1 VPEEG
6 QQLKRFGTF
15 GGVFTPN
22 VLTIIGV
29 IFFLR
34 AGWAV
39 GNTGLVG
46 GMMLVVLANA
56 ISLATGLSLS
66 AIATNMKV
74 QGGGAY
80 YLVSRSLGLEIGGS
94 IGIPLYFSQALSV
107 ALYVMGFTE
116 SLVSIFPWL
125 PGKFVS
131 ALVCAGLLALAY
143 KGADVALKA
152 QYFIMGILVLAL
164 LSFFTGSTEANP
176 KIVAFGE
183 YAEGHNFWT
192 VFAIYFPAVTGIMA
206 GLSMSGDLKDPRKN
220 IPRGTLISIAVTFV
234 IYAIQVYWFVSNA
247 SGADLR
253 DDTMIM
259 EKIASIGFLIYAGI
273 WAATLSSALGSLVAA
288 PRTMQALALDG
299 VLPRF
304 LAAGHGPANEPRIAT
319 LVTFAIAEGS
329 ILLLELNMLAPII
342 TMFFLTTY
350 GVTNL
355 VAGMEVVV
363 GNPSYRPR
371 FKVNWAVSLLG
382 AFGCFAVMFLI
393 NAQAT
398 VIALAVVTVIYAFL
412 KRKHI
417 SGTWGDLR
425 SGIWFSA
432 LRFCLL
438 KLKQS
443 TIHPRNW
450 KPNVMAFLRGTGS
463 HSHLLQFAGWLG
475 HEKGITTIMTLVT
488 GDAHERIKNGS
499 AGEAQKKLDVFL
511 EGSDLTAFGKV
522 VAVEDFYQGA
532 RIVAQA
538 HGIAALRA
546 NVALFGWSFDQMKT
560 VEFASLVRDFVALDT
575 SVLLLNY
582 DEQRGFGRR
591 KRIDVWWGG
600 LENNGNLM
608 ILIAHLINQTD
619 AWRGSKVRLLQVVA
633 DEKDVRTT
641 ENDLNQMLNEARI
654 GADVKVLP
662 PLGEDQTIQQ
672 LIHKESGES
681 DLVVLGLR
689 FPEEGQE
696 STFMT
701 RMTSFMEHLPTTVL
715 VKSVNIEDIFS

>member
-80 YLVSRSLGLEIGGS
+80 YLVSRSLGWEIGGA

-125 PGKFVS
+125 PGRFVS
-131 ALVCAGLLALAY
+131 ALVCGGLLLVAY

-164 LSFFTGSTEANP
+164 LSFFTGSTDANP

-220 IPRGTLISIAVTFV
+220 IPRGTLASIGVTFI
-234 IYAIQVYWFVSNA
+234 IYAVQVYWFVTNA
-247 SGADLR
+247 SGEDLR
-253 DDTMIM
+253 VNTMIM
-259 EKIASIGFLIYAGI
+259 EKIASIGFLVYAGI

-319 LVTFAIAEGS
+319 LVTFVIAETS
-329 ILLLELNMLAPII
+329 ILLLDLNMLAPII

-371 FKVNWAVSLLG
+371 FKVNWAISLLG

-398 VIALAVVTVIYAFL
+398 AVALAVVTVIYAFL

-443 TIHPRNW
+443 SIHPRNW

-475 HEKGITTIMTLVT
+475 HEKGITTIMTLLT
-488 GDAHERIKNGS
+488 GDTHDRIKNGS
-499 AGEAQKKLDVFL
+499 AVEAQKKLDVFL
-511 EGSDLTAFGKV
+511 EGSNLTAFGKV
-522 VAVEDFYQGA
+522 VAVEDFYKDA
-532 RIVAQA
+532 RVVAQA

-546 NVALFGWSFDQMKT
+546 NVALFGWSVDQIKA
-560 VEFASLVRDFVALDT
+560 VEFASLVRDFVYLDT

-608 ILIAHLINQTD
+608 ILIAHLLSQTD

-641 ENDLNQMLNEARI
+641 ENDLDDMLSDARI
-654 GADVKVLP
+654 SAEVKIHP
-662 PLGEDQTIQQ
+662 PLSEDKTIQQ
-672 LIHKESGES
+672 LIHEESGES